1 MLVEEQEK
9 ICNEKFKTIFNTLEK
24 LEKNIENIHELS
36 VSVAEIAL
44 SVNNICETIKKQN
57 VRLDNLESQK
67 SKMLDE
73 ITKIILSSVIGAVV
87 GFIVAQIK

>member
-73 ITKIILSSVIGAVV
+73 ITKIILSSVIGAIV

>member
-24 LEKNIENIHELS
+24 LEKNIGNIHELS